1 NSYNVTVSMSTD
13 STLTIPTS
21 KLDGLTPSNCPTIAT
36 CGINITIDG
45 KEITGLNYTIGSIS
59 TKNSLS
65 ASSHSIS
72 VTYTVPASSS
82 TSTTSG
88 SGTSKAGGG
97 VSVESLPVNE
107 FTENVIS
114 TSLLAVGE
122 SYKFTLDKKENHTL
136 TVIEVGNNSAKI
148 NISSHP
154 IELELRVNEE
164 KEVDLNDDNINDL
177 AVKLDEIKNG
187 VFAKF
192 SLRTL
197 IEVEKP
203 GEEAVEGETGKE
215 GIISG
220 EQIKEFTN
228 KYYLAIL
235 IVILVAIFWI
245 LKKKSYKR

>member
-1 NSYNVTVSMSTD
+1 MAASLVAGPALT
-13 STLTIPTS
+13 TL
-21 KLDGLTPSNCPTIAT
+21 SN
-36 CGINITIDG
+36 
-45 KEITGLNYTIGSIS
+45 SIS
-59 TKNSLS
+59 TILDVLVRVIALGYVYFGWKLIFGPGGAKATGD
-65 ASSHSIS
+65 ASI
-72 VTYTVPASSS
+72 
-82 TSTTSG
+82 
-88 SGTSKAGGG
+88 
-97 VSVESLPVNE
+97 ENLPINE
-107 FTENVIS
+107 ITENVIS

-187 VFAKF
+187 IFAKF